1 MQFRLIKFDWFFRLF
16 GKEKTNLQEGKTPHS
31 VTVKQETIPE
41 DQTKTVLSQII
52 SNEAMIVRLI
62 KQDIVINIILRNSN
76 LSNLAFDIESKVE
89 LNKIIYDLLLL
100 DKVKNKDETIEFYD
114 KMVEDICIM
123 FLDFPKMSLE
133 DLALNCYAEVRELRK
148 W

>member
-1 MQFRLIKFDWFFRLF
+1 MRFQPIKKGVLGRLF
-16 GKEKTNLQEGKTPHS
+16 GGRKAKPQQEIALQPLNMKQGEILTDRTN
-31 VTVKQETIPE
+31 
-41 DQTKTVLSQII
+41 TVLSQII
-52 SNEAMIVRLI
+52 SDETTIVRLI
-62 KQDIVINIILRNSN
+62 KQDIVTNIILKKSN

-114 KMVEDICIM
+114 KMVEDISIM
-123 FLDFPKMSLE
+123 FLEFPKMSLE
-133 DLALNCYAEVRELRK
+133 DLALNCYYEVRQRRQ